1 MSFSREVFFDKMM
14 FFSRQYVSLKH
25 PFLGKFLGFLGIALL
40 LISCRPTI
48 NTRGNLFDPKLLDK
62 IVVNKTSAAEVRQIL
77 GPPTSQEMFSG
88 KGWFYMG
95 EQTETY
101 AFLRPK
107 VLERRIYRFEFTD
120 TGLVSQIKLYDAKG
134 YEIKADSD
142 KTPTYGRDPSFLAE
156 FVGNIGRYEDPG
168 NASRKK

>member
-1 MSFSREVFFDKMM
+1 MTSFTPRSHNQT
-14 FFSRQYVSLKH
+14 FSYIRNGWIFLSL
-25 PFLGKFLGFLGIALL
+25 IMLL
-40 LISCRPTI
+40 AGCTPSV
-48 NTRGNLFDPKLLDK
+48 NTRGNLFDPKLMDK
-62 IVVNKTSAAEVRQIL
+62 ITVNQTSATEVRTIL

-107 VLERRIYRFEFTD
+107 VVERRIYRIGFNNA
-120 TGLVSQIKLYDAKG
+120 GIVSEIKIYDSQG
-134 YEIKADSD
+134 YEIKPDTD

-168 NASRKK
+168 AANRKK